1 MPAYRAPLAEIGF
14 VLHEVLGVERALA
27 ETGAFP
33 GLDRALIDQVLE
45 EAGRFCES
53 EVRPINQPGDAE
65 GCRLADGRVATPPG
79 VRAAYQAWAAGGWP
93 GLTADP
99 ADGGQGLPEVLAFAV
114 NEMVTAASMG
124 FADYTGLFAMVYRM
138 VKRHGT
144 PELQARYLAGLADGR
159 LGGTMMM
166 TEPHCGTDVGL
177 IKTRAAAAPDGTW
190 RVTGTK
196 IFISGGDHDLT
207 ENIVHLV
214 LARAEGDPAGSRGLS
229 LFLVPKLLPD
239 GSRNALGPVSLE
251 HKMGYAISA
260 TCQMALDG
268 ATGWLVGEQR
278 RGLMV
283 LFDMMNAARLVVAS
297 QGLATAEAGWQIAAP
312 YAAQRLQGRSPRGPA
327 RPESP
332 ADPILCHPDVR
343 RMLLGVRSFVEAAR
357 LTYLW
362 LGLEVDLAAHHP
374 DEARRTEAA
383 EWLALLTA
391 SVKAVLSDL
400 GQAATDD
407 CLQVLGGHGYIRANG
422 VEQLL
427 RDGRIARIQ
436 EGANGMLAL
445 DLIRRQ
451 IPRDESRAWKRL
463 LHTMAVSA
471 ATLGEPELANAMHL
485 ALRRL
490 QAATDWL
497 QGRIAAD
504 GAEAGAAGSDF
515 QRLFGLTLL
524 AWQWLRL
531 VDGAKRAVA
540 AGRAEPAF
548 LADKLASARFWFA
561 RVLPLAEGHWAAM
574 QAGPGPIMDPGEGY
588 FAAG

>member
-1 MPAYRAPLAEIGF
+1 MPTYRAPLDEIRF
-14 VLHEVLGVERALA
+14 VLHEVLGVEAALA

-33 GLDRALIDQVLE
+33 GLDRALIDQVLG
-45 EAGRFCES
+45 EAGRLAG
-53 EVRPINQPGDAE
+53 EVVQPINQALDAE
-65 GCRLADGRVATPPG
+65 GCTLENGRVTTPEG
-79 VRAAYQAWAAGGWP
+79 LRGAYRAWVAGGWS

-99 ADGGQGLPEVLAFAV
+99 ADGGQGLPEVMAFAV

-124 FADYTGLFAMVYRM
+124 FADYVGLFAMVYRM

-144 PELQARYLAGLADGR
+144 PEQQQRYLQGLADGR
-159 LGGTMMM
+159 FGGTMMM

-177 IKTRAAAAPDGTW
+177 IKTRAVPAADGSW

-196 IFISGGDHDLT
+196 IFISGGDQDLT

-229 LFLVPKLLPD
+229 LFVVPKLLPD
-239 GSRNALGPVSLE
+239 GARNALGPVSLE
-251 HKMGYAISA
+251 HKMGYAGSA

-268 ATGWLVGEQR
+268 ATGWLIGEQR

-283 LFDMMNAARLVVAS
+283 LFDMMNAARLIVGS
-297 QGLATAEAGWQIAAP
+297 QGLATASAAYQIAAP
-312 YAAQRLQGRSPRGPA
+312 YAAERLQGRSPRGPA
-327 RPESP
+327 HPDRP
-332 ADPILCHPDVR
+332 ADPLLCHPDVR
-343 RMLLGVRSFVEAAR
+343 RMLLNVRAFEEAAR

-374 DEARRTEAA
+374 NDARRAEAA
-383 EWLALLTA
+383 DWLSLLTA

-400 GQAATDD
+400 GYAATND

-427 RDGRIARIQ
+427 RDGRIAMLQ

-451 IPRDESRAWKRL
+451 IPRDESRAFRRL
-463 LHTMAVSA
+463 MQIMAKAA
-471 ATLGEPELANAMHL
+471 ATVGEPVLNNAMHL

-490 QAATDWL
+490 QAASDWL
-497 QGRIAAD
+497 QERIVAD
-504 GAEAGAAGSDF
+504 PAEAGAAGVDF

-531 VDGAKRAVA
+531 VEAAAKARD
-540 AGRAEPAF
+540 AGRVDAAFHAE
-548 LADKLASARFWFA
+548 KLASATFWFT

-574 QAGPGPIMDPGEGY
+574 QAGAKPIMDPPAGY
-588 FAAG
+588 FGVG

>member
-1 MPAYRAPLAEIGF
+1 MPRYRAPLDEIRF
-14 VLHEVLGVERALA
+14 VLHEVLGAEKALA

-45 EAGRFCES
+45 EAGRLAG
-53 EVRPINQPGDAE
+53 EVVQPINQGIDAE
-65 GCRLADGRVATPPG
+65 GCRLENGGVTTPAALR
-79 VRAAYQAWAAGGWP
+79 RAYRAWVDGGWN
-93 GLTADP
+93 GLTAEAD
-99 ADGGQGLPEVLAFAV
+99 DGGQGLPEVVAFAV
-114 NEMVTAASMG
+114 NEMVTSASMG
-124 FADYTGLFAMVYRM
+124 FADYVGLFAMVYRM

-144 PELQARYLAGLADGR
+144 PEQQERYLRGLADGR
-159 LGGTMMM
+159 FGGTMMM

-177 IKTRAAAAPDGTW
+177 IKTKAMPAADGTW
-190 RVTGTK
+190 RLSGTK

-229 LFLVPKLLPD
+229 LFVVPKLLPD
-239 GSRNALGPVSLE
+239 GTRNALAAVSLE
-251 HKMGYAISA
+251 HKMGYAASA

-268 ATGWLVGEQR
+268 ASGWLLGEQK

-283 LFDMMNAARLVVAS
+283 LFDMMNAARLIVGS
-297 QGLATAEAGWQIAAP
+297 QGLATASAAYQIAAP
-312 YAAQRLQGRSPRGPA
+312 YAAERLQGRSPRGAA
-327 RPESP
+327 RPEAP

-343 RMLLGVRSFVEAAR
+343 RMLLGTRAFVEAAR

-362 LGLEVDLAAHHP
+362 LGLEVDLAARHP
-374 DEARRTEAA
+374 DEARRREAA

-391 SVKAVLSDL
+391 TVKAVLSDL
-400 GQAATDD
+400 GFAATND

-427 RDGRIARIQ
+427 RDGRIAMIQ

-451 IPRDESRAWKRL
+451 IPRDEGRAWKHL
-463 LHTMAVSA
+463 LNTMAKSA
-471 ATLGEPELANAMHL
+471 ATVGEPELTNAMHL

-490 QAATDWL
+490 QAASDWL
-497 QGRIAAD
+497 QAQIATD
-504 GAEAGAAGSDF
+504 PAEAGAAGVDF

-531 VDGAKRAVA
+531 VEASAKAKE
-540 AGRAEPAF
+540 AGRVDAAFHAE
-548 LADKLASARFWFA
+548 KLASAKFWFA

-574 QAGPGPIMDPGEGY
+574 QAGAAPIMDPPAEH
-588 FAAG
+588 FAVE